1 MLHVA
6 HITKLSAWLVSGG
19 IFLSVANAEEED
31 TGTLQIESVP
41 DELSADIHIT
51 KEEGKEPPRS
61 EAEDKKRTN
70 LGIGEFVIL
79 SLTGKPSLI
88 GDVEKLEWEVIS
100 NMDIVH
106 FIGKRKGA
114 KKVKFQVS
122 PYVKEGGNL
131 TIQVK
136 TSANLKKL

>member
-6 HITKLSAWLVSGG
+6 HITKLSAWLVLGG

-41 DELSADIHIT
+41 DELSADIHIA

-88 GDVEKLEWEVIS
+88 GLSLIH
-100 NMDIVH
+100 I
-106 FIGKRKGA
+106 
-114 KKVKFQVS
+114 
-122 PYVKEGGNL
+122 
-131 TIQVK
+131 
-136 TSANLKKL
+136 